1 MQAEGDP
8 GSPLLLQ
15 DARGGSPQLSWRE
28 AGVRTGLLLSEAPSW
43 GYTRAQPERDSGSV
57 CRLLS
62 PVHEGSCG
70 QHRQNLLGDCSFL
83 FPKTSLDVV
92 RVPSPLFTR
101 CRISSRALQ
110 PLCVCVCFLV
120 CFFFFF
126 FAGTCAGVE
135 QFFRPVLVQWPLCCV
150 IQPLVADQDHQLRGL
165 LSSAACYDFT
175 CDISPFFVQTSP

>member
-1 MQAEGDP
+1 MAAQCRLRVTQALPFSYRMLG
-8 GSPLLLQ
+8 
-15 DARGGSPQLSWRE
+15 GGSPQLSWRE

-62 PVHEGSCG
+62 PAHEGSCG

-110 PLCVCVCFLV
+110 PLCVCVLQRSLFSLSALAKFYTIFVLIAFCYFTLFL
-120 CFFFFF
+120 FFIGPKIIYKCMHAYLFMITF
-126 FAGTCAGVE
+126 
-135 QFFRPVLVQWPLCCV
+135 P
-150 IQPLVADQDHQLRGL
+150 
-165 LSSAACYDFT
+165 
-175 CDISPFFVQTSP
+175 

>member
-1 MQAEGDP
+1 MAAQCRLRVTQALPFSYRMLG
-8 GSPLLLQ
+8 
-15 DARGGSPQLSWRE
+15 GGSPQLSWRE

-62 PVHEGSCG
+62 PAHEGSCG

-126 FAGTCAGVE
+126 LQG
-135 QFFRPVLVQWPLCCV
+135 RVL
-150 IQPLVADQDHQLRGL
+150 G
-165 LSSAACYDFT
+165 LSSFSGQYLSSGLSA
-175 CDISPFFVQTSP
+175 V